1 VKYSLLQ
8 AVSGLAQSVAV
19 TLWVGAMTYLNR
31 LIRQIRRRYSDD
43 VPIELLEEA
52 CRRYQI
58 YYHRRIE
65 PQPELFYGAWGL
77 TDARR
82 QEFRHAL
89 DATKQEG
96 NNS

>member
-1 VKYSLLQ
+1 
-8 AVSGLAQSVAV
+8 
-19 TLWVGAMTYLNR
+19 
-31 LIRQIRRRYSDD
+31 
-43 VPIELLEEA
+43 VPTELLEEA

-65 PQPELFYGAWGL
+65 PQPELFYGAWGW

-82 QEFRHAL
+82 QEFRRVL

-96 NNS
+96 SRN

>member
-1 VKYSLLQ
+1 
-8 AVSGLAQSVAV
+8 
-19 TLWVGAMTYLNR
+19 MTYLNR
-31 LIRQIRRRYSDD
+31 LIRQMRRRYADD

-65 PQPELFYGAWGL
+65 SQPELFYGAWGW

-82 QEFRHAL
+82 QEFRRAL
-89 DATKQEG
+89 DATKHL
-96 NNS
+96 